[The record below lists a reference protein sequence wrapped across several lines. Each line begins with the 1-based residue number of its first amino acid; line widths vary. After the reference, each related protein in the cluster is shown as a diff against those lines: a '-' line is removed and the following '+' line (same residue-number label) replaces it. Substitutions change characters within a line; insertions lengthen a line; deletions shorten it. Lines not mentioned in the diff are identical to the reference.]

1 MRSNDIKTRDEI
13 RAKLQ
18 KAITDNDSEGFSAAM
33 DEMMER
39 VGAELREEYE
49 GQLTELQQELDQ
61 RILAARGVR
70 QLTKEERDYYQK
82 LAEAMKSANPKQA
95 VENLEVTLPRTV
107 VDSVFE
113 DLRHNHPLLSRINFV
128 PSAGNVE
135 ILMNTNGYQEAAW
148 GELCD
153 EIVKELTAGFK
164 AVNAGLFK
172 LSAFL
177 PVCKAMLDLGPEW
190 IDRFVRDT
198 LYEAL
203 ANGLEAAIVAG
214 DGNGKPIGM
223 TRNVGADAAVVGGVY
238 PEKDAIPIT
247 DLSPATVGSL
257 IAQLAVDGTGHARTI
272 TDMLLLVNPVDYFG
286 KVMPATT
293 IMAPDGTYRND
304 VLPYPMTVIQ
314 VPALPEGTAVMGSAK
329 RYFATAGTAKE
340 GKIEASDHAQ
350 FLQDKRVYLINAYA
364 NGRPKD
370 NSSFLKLD
378 ISGLKPAALRVEMV
392 SAAAAAS
399 E

>member
-1 MRSNDIKTRDEI
+1 MKSNDIKLKGADEI

-18 KAITDNDSEGFSAAM
+18 QAVASNDSEAFSAAM
-33 DEMMER
+33 SEMMQHIAS
-39 VGAELREEYE
+39 GIQQDYE
-49 GQLTELQQELDQ
+49 TQIAELQQELDQ
-61 RILAARGVR
+61 RILSARGVR

-82 LAEAMKSANPKQA
+82 LADAMRSANPKQA
-95 VENLEVTLPRTV
+95 VENLNVVLPRTV

-113 DLRHNHPLLSRINFV
+113 ELRNNHPLLSRINFI
-128 PSAGNVE
+128 PSAGNIE

-164 AVNAGLFK
+164 AVPAGLFK

-177 PVCKAMLDLGPEW
+177 PVCKGMLDLGPEW
-190 IDRFVRDT
+190 IDRFVRET

-203 ANGLEAAIVAG
+203 ANGLEAGIVTG
-214 DGNGKPIGM
+214 DGNKKPIGM
-223 TRNVGADAAVVGGVY
+223 NRQVGEGVSVTGGVY
-238 PEKDAIPIT
+238 PKKAAVTVNE
-247 DLSPATVGSL
+247 LSPAAVGAL
-257 IAQLAVDGTGHARTI
+257 VAQLAVNATGHARKVNDI
-272 TDMLLLVNPVDYFG
+272 LLLVNPVDYFS

-304 VLPYPMTVIQ
+304 VLPYPMTVIPI
-314 VPALPEGTAVMGSAK
+314 PALEEGTAIMGPAN

-340 GKIEASDHAQ
+340 GRIEASDHAQ
-350 FLQDKRVYLINAYA
+350 FLEDKRVYLIKAYA
-364 NGRPKD
+364 NGMPKD
-370 NSSFLKLD
+370 NNSFLTLD
-378 ISGLKPAALRVEMV
+378 ISGLKPSAYRVEMV
-392 SAAAAAS
+392 AA

>member
-1 MRSNDIKTRDEI
+1 MKSKDLTMKNRDEI

-18 KAITDNDSEGFSAAM
+18 KAVTDNDSEAFSAAM
-33 DEMMER
+33 GEMMESI
-39 VGAELREEYE
+39 GADLRQEYE
-49 GQLTELQQELDQ
+49 SQISELQQEIDS

-82 LAEAMKSANPKQA
+82 LADAMRSANPKQA
-95 VENLEVTLPRTV
+95 VENLDVVLPRTV

-113 DLRHNHPLLSRINFV
+113 DLRHNHPLLSKINFI

-177 PVCKAMLDLGPEW
+177 PVCKAMLDLGPTW

-203 ANGLEAAIVAG
+203 ANGLEAALVTG
-214 DGNGKPIGM
+214 DGNKKPIGM
-223 TRNVGADAAVVGGVY
+223 TRNVGDDAAVVGGVY
-238 PEKDAIPIT
+238 PEKEAVAIT
-247 DLSPATVGSL
+247 DLRPETVGAL
-257 IAQLAVDGTGHARTI
+257 IAQLAVDGTGHARAVS
-272 TDMLLLVNPVDYFG
+272 DVLLLVNPVDYFS

-293 IMAPDGTYRND
+293 VMAPDGTFRND

-314 VPALPEGTAVMGSAK
+314 VPALAEGTAVIGPAN

-340 GKIEASDHAQ
+340 GKIEASDHAK
-350 FLQDKRVYLINAYA
+350 FLEDKRVYLIKAYA
-364 NGRPKD
+364 NGMPKD

-378 ISGLKPAALRVEMV
+378 ISGLKPASLRVEMV
-392 SAAAAAS
+392 AA

>member
-1 MRSNDIKTRDEI
+1 MKSKDIIKNKDEI

-18 KAITDNDSEGFSAAM
+18 KAVTDNDSDAFSVALG
-33 DEMMER
+33 EMMEAI
-39 VGAELREEYE
+39 GADLRQEYE

-61 RILAARGVR
+61 RILANRGVR

-82 LAEAMKSANPKQA
+82 LTEAMRSANPKQA
-95 VENLEVTLPRTV
+95 VENLDVVLPRTV

-113 DLRHNHPLLSRINFV
+113 ELRHDHPLLSRINFI

-135 ILMNTNGYQEAAW
+135 IIMNTNGYQEAAW

-164 AVNAGLFK
+164 SVSTGLFK

-190 IDRFVRDT
+190 IDRFVRET

-214 DGNGKPIGM
+214 DGNKKPIGM
-223 TRNVGADAAVVGGVY
+223 TRNVGEDAAVVGGVY
-238 PEKDAIPIT
+238 PEKDAIPVT
-247 DLSPATVGSL
+247 DLSPATVGAL
-257 IAQLAVDGTGHARTI
+257 IAQVAVDKSGHSRTV
-272 TDMLLLVNPVDYFG
+272 TDVLFLVNPVDYFSV
-286 KVMPATT
+286 VMPATT
-293 IMAPDGTYRND
+293 LQAPDGTYRND
-304 VLPYPMTVIQ
+304 VLPYPMTIIQ

-340 GKIEASDHAQ
+340 GRIEASDHAK
-350 FLQDKRVYLINAYA
+350 FLEDKRVYLIKTYA
-364 NGRPKD
+364 NGMPKD

-378 ISGLKPAALRVEMV
+378 ISGLKPAAWTANLNATGMGE
-392 SAAAAAS
+392 
-399 E
+399 

>member
-1 MRSNDIKTRDEI
+1 MRSNDFKAREEI

-18 KAITDNDSEGFSAAM
+18 QAITANDSEAFANAFN
-33 DEMMER
+33 EMMDN
-39 VGAELREEYE
+39 VGADIRQEYE
-49 GQLTELQQELDQ
+49 AHISDLQQEIDS
-61 RILAARGVR
+61 RILTARGVR

-82 LAEAMKSANPKQA
+82 LASAMREKNPMQA
-95 VENLEVTLPRTV
+95 VTNLDVTLPRTV

-113 DLRHNHPLLSRINFV
+113 DLRHNHPLLSRINFI

-164 AVNAGLFK
+164 AVNTGLFK

-190 IDRFVRDT
+190 LDRFIRET

-203 ANGLEAAIVAG
+203 ANGLEAAIVTG

-223 TRNVGADAAVVGGVY
+223 NRQVGEGVSVTGGAYPAKAATPVTSLDA
-238 PEKDAIPIT
+238 
-247 DLSPATVGSL
+247 ATVGSL
-257 IAQLAVDGTGHARTI
+257 IAQLAIDGTGHARTI
-272 TDMLLLVNPVDYFG
+272 TDVLLLVNPVDYFS

-314 VPALPEGTAVMGSAK
+314 VPALETGTAIMGSAS

-340 GKIEASDHAQ
+340 GRIEASDHAQ
-350 FLQDKRVYLINAYA
+350 FLQDKRVYMIKTYA
-364 NGRPKD
+364 NGMPKD
-370 NSSFLKLD
+370 NNSFAVLD
-378 ISGLKPAALRVEMV
+378 VSGLKPAALKVEMV
-392 SAAAAAS
+392 SGD

>member
-1 MRSNDIKTRDEI
+1 MKSKDITMKNRDEI

-18 KAITDNDSEGFSAAM
+18 KAVADNDSEAFSTAM
-33 DEMMER
+33 GEMMDSI
-39 VGAELREEYE
+39 GADIKQEYE
-49 GQLTELQQELDQ
+49 TQLTELQQELDQ
-61 RILAARGVR
+61 RILANRGVR

-82 LAEAMKSANPKQA
+82 LTEAMRSNNPKQA
-95 VENLEVTLPRTV
+95 VENLDVVLPRTV

-113 DLRHNHPLLSRINFV
+113 DLRNNHPLLSRITFV

-135 ILMNTNGYQEAAW
+135 LIMNTNGYQEAAW

-164 AVNAGLFK
+164 AVPAGLFK

-190 IDRFVRDT
+190 IDRFVRET

-203 ANGLEAAIVAG
+203 ANGLEAAIVTG
-214 DGNGKPIGM
+214 DGNKKPIGM
-223 TRNVGADAAVVGGVY
+223 NRQVGEGVSVTGGVY
-238 PEKDAIPIT
+238 PAKAAIPVT

-257 IAQLAVDGTGHARTI
+257 IAQLAINGTGHARTVN
-272 TDMLLLVNPVDYFG
+272 DVLLLVNPVDYFS

-293 IMAPDGTYRND
+293 VMAPDGTYRND

-314 VPALPEGTAVMGSAK
+314 VPALAEGTAVIGPAN

-340 GKIEASDHAQ
+340 GRIEASDHAK
-350 FLQDKRVYLINAYA
+350 FLEDKRVYLIKAYA
-364 NGRPKD
+364 NGMPKD
-370 NSSFLKLD
+370 NSSFLVLD
-378 ISGLKPAALRVEMV
+378 ISDLKPASLRVEMI
-392 SAAAAAS
+392 AA

>member
-1 MRSNDIKTRDEI
+1 MRSNDFKAREEI

-18 KAITDNDSEGFSAAM
+18 QAITANDSEAFANAFN
-33 DEMMER
+33 EMMDS
-39 VGAELREEYE
+39 VGADIRQEYE
-49 GQLTELQQELDQ
+49 AHISDLQQEIDS
-61 RILAARGVR
+61 RILTARGVR

-82 LAEAMKSANPKQA
+82 LASAMREKNPMQA
-95 VENLEVTLPRTV
+95 VTNLDVTLPRTV

-113 DLRHNHPLLSRINFV
+113 DLRHNHPLLSRINFI

-153 EIVKELTAGFK
+153 DIVKELTAGFK
-164 AVNAGLFK
+164 AVNTGLFK

-190 IDRFVRDT
+190 LDRFIRET

-203 ANGLEAAIVAG
+203 ANGLEAAIVTG

-223 TRNVGADAAVVGGVY
+223 NRQVGEGVSVTGGAYPAKAAVSVTRL
-238 PEKDAIPIT
+238 DA
-247 DLSPATVGSL
+247 ATVGSL
-257 IAQLAVDGTGHARTI
+257 IAQVAVDSTGHARTV
-272 TDMLLLVNPVDYFG
+272 TDVLLLVNPVDYFS

-293 IMAPDGTYRND
+293 VLAPDGTYRND

-314 VPALPEGTAVMGSAK
+314 VPALETGTAIMGSAS

-340 GKIEASDHAQ
+340 GRIEASDHAQ
-350 FLQDKRVYLINAYA
+350 FLQDKRVYLIKTYA
-364 NGRPKD
+364 NGMPKD
-370 NSSFLKLD
+370 NNSFAVLD
-378 ISGLKPAALRVEMV
+378 ISGLKPAALKVEMV
-392 SAAAAAS
+392 SGD

>member
-1 MRSNDIKTRDEI
+1 MKSKDLMMKNRDEI

-18 KAITDNDSEGFSAAM
+18 KAVADNDSEVFANALG
-33 DEMMER
+33 EMMDLI
-39 VGAELREEYE
+39 GADIKQEYE
-49 GQLTELQQELDQ
+49 SQISELQQELDQ
-61 RILAARGVR
+61 RILSARGVR

-82 LAEAMKSANPKQA
+82 LTEAMRSHNPKQA
-95 VENLEVTLPRTV
+95 VENLDVVLPRTV

-135 ILMNTNGYQEAAW
+135 LLMNTNGYQEAAW

-190 IDRFVRDT
+190 IDRFVRET

-203 ANGLEAAIVAG
+203 ANGLEAAIVTG
-214 DGNGKPIGM
+214 DGNKKPIGM
-223 TRNVGADAAVVGGVY
+223 NRNVGEDASVVGGVY
-238 PEKDAIPIT
+238 PEKEAIPVPN
-247 DLSPATVGSL
+247 LRPETVGAL
-257 IAQLAVDGTGHARTI
+257 IAQLAVDGAGHARAV
-272 TDMLLLVNPVDYFG
+272 TDMLLLVNPVDYFS

-314 VPALPEGTAVMGSAK
+314 VPALAEGTAVIGPAN

-340 GKIEASDHAQ
+340 GRIEASDHAK
-350 FLQDKRVYLINAYA
+350 FLEDKRVYLIKTYA
-364 NGRPKD
+364 NGMPKD
-370 NSSFLKLD
+370 NNSFLVLD
-378 ISGLKPAALRVEMV
+378 ISGLKPATLRVEMV
-392 SAAAAAS
+392 SA